1 MGSPERRREFGVSKN
16 STVSS
21 KIDLITLKSTGASK
35 IEFTEQTSNGDLQE
49 LGEREREIEKE
60 YERDRGSL

>member
-16 STVSS
+16 SIVSS

-35 IEFTEQTSNGDLQE
+35 IELTDQTSKGDLQE
-49 LGEREREIEKE
+49 SGEREIEKE